1 MGFLVLV
8 HTILQVILQW
18 HSRVHIMSSMISTCF
33 NNRSAVKVVW
43 ANAIDDDFSPLDEG
57 FQFLPI
63 ELYSQNL

>member
-1 MGFLVLV
+1 
-8 HTILQVILQW
+8 
-18 HSRVHIMSSMISTCF
+18 MISTCF